1 MNQIKKVVTAVFG
14 VLSAYLGVLAVP
26 MYMLVLLNLTDYFT
40 GLAASWYRREQI
52 SSYKGMRGIVK
63 KVCMWL
69 LVGVG
74 ASVDWLMMYA
84 AGGTGR
90 ITFLVASLVAVWL
103 ICNELISILENIAD
117 IGVTLP
123 PFLTRLIRG
132 IQTQAE
138 AGADETSIK
147 K

>member
-1 MNQIKKVVTAVFG
+1 MNQIKKALTAVFG

-40 GLAASWYRREQI
+40 GLAASRYRREPI

-74 ASVDWLMMYA
+74 AAVDWLMMYA

-90 ITFLVASLVAVWL
+90 VTFLVASLVAVWL

-117 IGVTLP
+117 IGVSLP
-123 PFLTRLIRG
+123 PFLARLIRD
-132 IQTQAE
+132 IQSQSETGVD
-138 AGADETSIK
+138 GAPVK